1 MTTRSATGT
10 FTPGAKR
17 AGPGEH
23 VFGMAKINHLQGGPD
38 YSSAQGSVVEGDK
51 IIVGFMRMA
60 KGTHADPHRHPNE
73 QWVYLIQGAV
83 EAVVDGKTVNA
94 KAGDVIYFPS
104 NAIHSTRVT
113 SDEDVVFFT
122 CKDATHSL
130 QGIKVK
136 G

>member
-1 MTTRSATGT
+1 MTDTRSKTGT
-10 FTPGAKR
+10 YTPGAKR
-17 AGPGEH
+17 AGPGEY
-23 VFGMAKINHLQGGPD
+23 VFNMAKVNQLKGGPD

-60 KGTHADPHRHPNE
+60 KGTHADPHKHPNE
-73 QWVYLIQGAV
+73 QWVYVIQGEI
-83 EAVVDGKTVNA
+83 EATVDGKTTTA

-104 NAIHSTRVT
+104 NAVHSTRII

-130 QGIKVK
+130 QGIKV
-136 G
+136 